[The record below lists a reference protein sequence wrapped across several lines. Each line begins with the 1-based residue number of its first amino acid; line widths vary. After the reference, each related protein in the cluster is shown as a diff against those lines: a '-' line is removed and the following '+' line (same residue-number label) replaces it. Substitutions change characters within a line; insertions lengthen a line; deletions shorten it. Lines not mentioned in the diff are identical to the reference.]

1 MFQLVVR
8 CGPCMKLCR
17 ATREFQRSWETFSVR
32 LVYRPKKQV
41 EESIQSGRESGLYD
55 TAYANFAAEVYHEVR
70 LETYGEDFGQ
80 TSWVITEE
88 SREIPKL
95 LDLNTNSSVLEVGCG
110 SGGYA
115 LYLVPNVGCSLV
127 GLDVNTPRFAM
138 RTNLRWRKGSV
149 RGHVSRSVTLQRR
162 PKVLCEMFRVL
173 KPGGRMLFSDA
184 LVVRGDALPRR
195 NRSLTCPQKLV
206 QSKCDF
212 SQIPRCRFSQRDSER
227 FSVPRGKSKTGTL
240 PAHSERA
247 EQIHTNSFSEFSCT

>member
-1 MFQLVVR
+1 MAERVD
-8 CGPCMKLCR
+8 
-17 ATREFQRSWETFSVR
+17 
-32 LVYRPKKQV
+32 
-41 EESIQSGRESGLYD
+41 LYD
-55 TAYANFAAEVYHEVR
+55 TAYANFAAEVYREVR

-80 TSWVITEE
+80 TSWVTTEE

-115 LYLVPNVGCSLV
+115 LHLVSNVGCSLV

-162 PKVLCEMFRVL
+162 PKVLCEMFRIL

-184 LVVRGDALPRR
+184 LVVGGCSPTKKSRR
-195 NRSLTCPQKLV
+195 AAPSDFTCTV
-206 QSKCDF
+206 
-212 SQIPRCRFSQRDSER
+212 RRER
-227 FSVPRGKSKTGTL
+227 MSG
-240 PAHSERA
+240 
-247 EQIHTNSFSEFSCT
+247 